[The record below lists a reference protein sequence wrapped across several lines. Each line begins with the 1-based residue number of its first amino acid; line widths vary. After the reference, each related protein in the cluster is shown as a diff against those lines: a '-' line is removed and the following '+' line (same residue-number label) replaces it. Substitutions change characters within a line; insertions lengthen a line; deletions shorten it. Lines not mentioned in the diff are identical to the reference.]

1 MSEIAAMSSE
11 DRAHKRARRQDISF
25 QMAVWREHGLIP
37 ESVRRKGRAKLPPK
51 RDYLHVTVPDV
62 FVADTGAVAFG
73 AVPETET
80 QRIIREIFEFVCDL
94 YQVHPRSLVSAR
106 RDAHLVVPRHHAMS
120 LMADRTSMSLT
131 QIGRYFGGRDHSS
144 VCYALK
150 RHEERMAEKARAL
163 A

>member
-1 MSEIAAMSSE
+1 MSGSGITENS
-11 DRAHKRARRQDISF
+11 RARARRQDISF
-25 QMAVWREHGLIP
+25 QMAVWREHGLVP
-37 ESVRRKGRAKLPPK
+37 ASVRRKGRAKFPPK

-62 FVADTGAVAFG
+62 LVADTGAVG

-106 RDAHLVVPRHHAMS
+106 RDAELVVARHHAMS

-131 QIGRYFGGRDHSS
+131 HIGRYFGGRDHSS
-144 VCYALK
+144 VCHALK
-150 RHEERMAEKARAL
+150 RHDERMAAKARAL